1 MASTNAAYIHPV
13 STGAFPHQQG
23 NYPAPL
29 ACSKR
34 FNMQLKVTFGT
45 V

>member
-1 MASTNAAYIHPV
+1 MASINAAYIPSV

-34 FNMQLKVTFGT
+34 FSMQLKVAFGT

>member
-1 MASTNAAYIHPV
+1 MASINAAYILPV

-34 FNMQLKVTFGT
+34 FHIQLKVAFGT